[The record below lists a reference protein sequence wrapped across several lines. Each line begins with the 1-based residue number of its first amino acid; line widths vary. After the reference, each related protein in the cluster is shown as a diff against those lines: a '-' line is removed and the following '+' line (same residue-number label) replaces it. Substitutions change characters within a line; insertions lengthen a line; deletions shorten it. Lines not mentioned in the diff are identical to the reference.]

1 MAELFTRRRLFAGMA
16 EAAAGLM
23 VYKLLPPVL
32 APELPLLAPVE
43 EIINRATRGG
53 LVFIE
58 ALQEGSG
65 IITKHGFLTQFVP
78 ANTRLNIK
86 WWPEEPVELSLE
98 DVRWMTGLKCRG
110 REYDF
115 KRDHATARVVS
126 VRYGVAGQKSPN
138 LLAEP
143 FQITTSDRLT
153 LQFNHDP
160 WDGPC

>member
-32 APELPLLAPVE
+32 PSIEPTVRYAKEVV
-43 EIINRATRGG
+43 TRSG

-78 ANTRLNIK
+78 ANTRLGIK
-86 WWPEEPVELSLE
+86 FWPEGPVNLSSE
-98 DVRWMTGLKCRG
+98 DVRWITGVKRHLRPYEQGRAQVMTI
-110 REYDF
+110 
-115 KRDHATARVVS
+115 
-126 VRYGVAGQKSPN
+126 RYGVAGQKSPN
-138 LLAEP
+138 LLAKP
-143 FQITTSDRLT
+143 FEITTSDILT